1 MADRSIAHLAQDAAA
16 ETVAVATG
24 ALGWMQALVE
34 RSVNATLDATVP
46 VVASAI
52 VDRIDLKPIVERA
65 ISELDLTEVVLQN
78 VDLDAIVAHADL
90 EPIIDRLP
98 LTDLAQYVV
107 DSIDLP
113 AIIRSSTGGIAV
125 DALSATRITSM
136 TADAILGR
144 ITDAI
149 LLKRRRDTASPLA
162 ETMARE
168 AQGSEAVD
176 GPQTSAPAT
185 PGPATAGA

>member
-1 MADRSIAHLAQDAAA
+1 MAERSIALLAQDAAA
-16 ETVAVATG
+16 ETVAAASG
-24 ALGWMQALVE
+24 AFGRIQSIVE
-34 RSVNATLDATVP
+34 RTVNATLDATVP

-78 VDLDAIVAHADL
+78 VDVDAIVAHADL

-136 TADAILGR
+136 TADAVLGR

-149 LLKRRRDTASPLA
+149 LLKRRRNTASPLA
-162 ETMARE
+162 EAMARDAE
-168 AQGSEAVD
+168 D
-176 GPQTSAPAT
+176 GVIDGQWGGPGQTR
-185 PGPATAGA
+185 AGA